1 MLRYS
6 AVPADQARLEMLLW
20 VFGGQSLFGVFV
32 AFPTFALTML
42 RPALD
47 PYVRVQ
53 LFLDSLFA
61 IGSLVIA
68 LCLPYLLFDSSIR
81 GAVRLLPG
89 DIDSIYWL
97 IGVLCALFTVFFM
110 IGDFAYNA
118 QRKEL
123 LKKSDRWLHELETAQ
138 LLDVKSDFRRERSIN
153 ARLEAPRM
161 IAELISDDVYLAGF
175 WVWRYEKARQGL
187 EAFADRVI
195 AAKPLDITDG
205 SAEPLDDEVRE
216 QKSNQIAIADQ
227 RPNGSLTWWRTL
239 IPGGKIRSA
248 ERPIEITERFRLEVK
263 RSMGFLFGGKSLIY
277 TGVAQTFGKLFSDN
291 QMALARWNPRLLF
304 LIGYTELMF
313 VPEQRERVLEIIE
326 DLKTN
331 IVFLRSEPNRAL
343 RGALTLS
350 FSSSALLT
358 SIVELVKI
366 LALKWS

>member
-1 MLRYS
+1 
-6 AVPADQARLEMLLW
+6 
-20 VFGGQSLFGVFV
+20 
-32 AFPTFALTML
+32 
-42 RPALD
+42 
-47 PYVRVQ
+47 
-53 LFLDSLFA
+53 
-61 IGSLVIA
+61 VIA

-97 IGVLCALFTVFFM
+97 IGVLSALFIVFFM

-123 LKKSDRWLHELETAQ
+123 LKKADRWLHELETAQ
-138 LLDVKSDFRRERSIN
+138 RLDVKSDFRRERSIN

-161 IAELISDDVYLAGF
+161 IAELISDDVYLAAF

-187 EAFADRVI
+187 EAFASDTVV
-195 AAKPLDITDG
+195 AAKPLGITDR
-205 SAEPLDDEVRE
+205 SPEPLDDEVRE
-216 QKSNQIAIADQ
+216 QKSNQIAIANQ
-227 RPNGSLTWWRTL
+227 PPNGSLTWWRTL

-248 ERPIEITERFRLEVK
+248 ERPIDITERFRLEVK
-263 RSMGFLFGGKSLIY
+263 RSMGFLFGGKSQIY
-277 TGVAQTFGKLFSDN
+277 IGVAQTLGKLFSDN

-304 LIGYTELMF
+304 LVGYTELMF

-331 IVFLRSEPNRAL
+331 IAFLRSEPNRAL

-358 SIVELVKI
+358 SIVDSSKF
-366 LALKWS
+366 WR